1 MDIWGA
7 DRVSKGMLTAKDKQ
21 KLYLNAKKRCE
32 NCGKK
37 IDFYEMEIGHKKQV
51 YSLGERT
58 ALSDSLCLCRA
69 CNKKQGLDSW
79 ATFQKKQGKQDSKT
93 IMKKSLQALS
103 ITQLQALAEKH
114 KVKVEG
120 TLVDFSTKRKAPTK
134 SQYINKLASVITEKE
149 ISSVSNEDPK
159 TTTKKK

>member
-7 DRVSKGMLTAKDKQ
+7 DRVSKGMLTTKDKQ

-37 IDFYEMEIGHKKQV
+37 IDFYEMEIGHRKKI
-51 YSLGERT
+51 YSIGERT
-58 ALSDSLCLCRA
+58 TLADSLCICRA

-93 IMKKSLQALS
+93 IMKKSLQTLN

-114 KVKVEG
+114 KVDVEG
-120 TLVDFSTKRKAPTK
+120 TLVDFNSKRKVPTK
-134 SQYINKLASVITEKE
+134 SQYINKLVSVVTEKE
-149 ISSVSNEDPK
+149 ISSVSDEKPE
-159 TTTKKK
+159 TTAKK